1 MLKGHES
8 TEIAQFKAER
18 TFTFLEYQDDDKD
31 ENARSFRTYIE
42 LTDGF
47 VRLVLDESEYDF
59 TAQQCAEL
67 GDALSSLVQK
77 LIRRKECDTDRA
89 HPLRLDF
96 CKLFHQMILSRT
108 EFTHRDYLDD
118 HGYDLEGTQFGA
130 IGSFRYPESPDYYQ
144 LFLGVNDELL
154 LPMLG
159 IEDRRFTFS
168 TGEGSWLAEQ
178 LCVGGYLLAQ
188 FEQPTEDK
196 PACV

>member
-18 TFTFLEYQDDDKD
+18 TFTFLEYQDED
-31 ENARSFRTYIE
+31 ARSFRTSIE
-42 LTDGF
+42 LTDLY

-67 GDALSSLVQK
+67 GDSLSSLLQT
-77 LIRRKECDTDRA
+77 LIRRKDSDTGHVR
-89 HPLRLDF
+89 PLGLDF

-108 EFTHRDYLDD
+108 ESTHRDYLDD
-118 HGYDLEGTQFGA
+118 HGYDLEGTQCGA
-130 IGSFRYPESPDYYQ
+130 IGSFRYPESLDYYQ
-144 LFLGVNDELL
+144 LFLGVNDDLL

-159 IEDRRFTFS
+159 IEDRTFTFS
-168 TGEGSWLAEQ
+168 TGEASWLAEQ

-196 PACV
+196 PACL